1 MYQRTNFDEA
11 EIIRQ
16 FEDFMTAQGVRPSG
30 RFYPVIDGKIHR
42 FSTEA
47 DRHGEKSGAY
57 RISYDHDWPR
67 WGIQDFRQHTAM
79 ITGQYEATDA
89 DKSKLFEQNDR
100 ERRKDSTRT
109 PKEREAEKQR
119 RAEAERQ
126 AEEQRQAMKKDEEEQ
141 ERKLHKQFLHMAYQ
155 EYIHADEKTAWTH
168 GYLRERYGD
177 TGLANDIP
185 SEIHETCYT
194 GYAGLFSYC
203 PMRLCVQEIY
213 EGFCTRGE
221 LLVPMTNVL
230 TERLQTLIR
239 VNATPDE
246 RGKYQRRLY
255 PKLSPLGSAF
265 ILRTDYIEASP
276 EVFVVEGFGT
286 AIAVFLLTGAKNPV
300 FSAGSCG
307 NLAHV
312 CEAIR
317 KKYSNAK
324 ITIYGDNDDAGI
336 KSAEDCISRK
346 LADTAKYPPKQGSDW
361 QDFILDYLK
370 GA

>member
-67 WGIQDFRQHTAM
+67 WAVQDFRQHTNM
-79 ITGQYEATDA
+79 VTGKYEATDD
-89 DKSKLFEQNDR
+89 DKAKLFEQNDR
-100 ERRKDSTRT
+100 DRKKDATRT

-126 AEEQRQAMKKDEEEQ
+126 SEEKRQAMKKDEEEQ
-141 ERKLHKQFLHMAYQ
+141 RRAEQEQFSHMAYR
-155 EYIHADEKTAWTH
+155 EYLNADEKTAWTH
-168 GYLRERYGD
+168 GYLRERYVS

-185 SEIHETCYT
+185 REVHETHYT
-194 GYAGLFSYC
+194 GYPGLFSYC
-203 PMRLCVQEIY
+203 PLRMCVEEIHG
-213 EGFCTRGE
+213 GFCNRGE
-221 LLVPMTNVL
+221 LLVPMVNVL

-239 VNATPDE
+239 VDARPDE

-265 ILRTDYIEASP
+265 ILRVDYIEASP

-286 AIAVFLLTGAKNPV
+286 AIAVFLLTGAKNRCSVPGAV
-300 FSAGSCG
+300 EISLMYVRQSGRNTQEQKSQSTATMTMQESKVLKTAFQENLQTQSCIPRQ
-307 NLAHV
+307 
-312 CEAIR
+312 EATTG
-317 KKYSNAK
+317 KTGY
-324 ITIYGDNDDAGI
+324 
-336 KSAEDCISRK
+336 
-346 LADTAKYPPKQGSDW
+346 
-361 QDFILDYLK
+361 
-370 GA
+370 